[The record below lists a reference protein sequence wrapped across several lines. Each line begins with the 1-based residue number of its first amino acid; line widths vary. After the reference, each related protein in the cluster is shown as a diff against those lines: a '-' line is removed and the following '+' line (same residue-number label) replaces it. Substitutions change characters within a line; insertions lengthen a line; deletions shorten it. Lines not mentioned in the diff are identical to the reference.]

1 MALLMLVVSMLVWQ
15 GTAPAP
21 LANLVIPPK
30 ALADL
35 LPQNTAVVL
44 HVGDKASYDAGH
56 IPGAQWFELREISE
70 AGGTLRTQ
78 MLPIDGLRAAFE
90 AHGVTDTNRIIL
102 YAARGSQPQSTAR
115 VFLALD
121 LLGLG
126 DRVSVLDGGLDAW
139 RAQGG
144 VLVTEV
150 PQVTPGR
157 FTPQPRAD
165 VIVDLNYVKAHLA
178 DPRVSIVD
186 ARTRA
191 YYTGEDTRGFP
202 RPGHIAGALN
212 LPFDS
217 LSQTGDAPVLKDAAT
232 LKSLFAEAGVKP
244 DTEVVAYC
252 HIGLQASQVYMAGR
266 MLGLRVKLYDGS
278 FEEWSA
284 KEELPVDKTIKK

>member
-1 MALLMLVVSMLVWQ
+1 MPLLMTVLSLLIGQ
-15 GTAPAP
+15 AAAPAP
-21 LANLVIPPK
+21 LANLLLSPK

-35 LPQNTAVVL
+35 LPANAAVVL

-56 IPGAQWFELREISE
+56 VPGAQLFEVREISE

-90 AHGVTDTNRIIL
+90 AHGVTDSNRIVL
-102 YAARGSQPQSTAR
+102 YSARGSQPQSTAR
-115 VFLALD
+115 VFVALD
-121 LLGLG
+121 LLGLA
-126 DRVSVLDGGLDAW
+126 DRTFVLDGGLDAW
-139 RAQGG
+139 RAEGG
-144 VLVTEV
+144 LLSTESSKV
-150 PQVTPGR
+150 SPGR
-157 FTPQPRAD
+157 FTPRPRAD
-165 VIVDLNYVKAHLA
+165 VIVDVTYVKAHLT
-178 DPRVSIVD
+178 DPRVSVVD
-186 ARTRA
+186 ARTRP

-202 RPGHIAGALN
+202 RPGHIPGAVN

-217 LSQTGDAPVLKDAAT
+217 LSQTGDAPVLKDLAT
-232 LKSLFAEAGVKP
+232 LKSMFAEAGVKP

-284 KEELPVDKTIKK
+284 KEELPVEKGIKK

>member
-1 MALLMLVVSMLVWQ
+1 MPLLMTLVSLLIGQ
-15 GTAPAP
+15 GSAPAP
-21 LANLVIPPK
+21 LVNLLIPPR
-30 ALADL
+30 ALAAL
-35 LPQNTAVVL
+35 LPTNTAVVL

-56 IPGAQWFELREISE
+56 VPGAQLFEVREISE

-90 AHGVTDTNRIIL
+90 AHGVTESNRIVL
-102 YAARGSQPQSTAR
+102 YSSRGSQPQSTAR
-115 VFLALD
+115 VFVALD
-121 LLGLG
+121 LLGLA
-126 DRVSVLDGGLDAW
+126 DRTSVLDGGLDAW
-139 RAQGG
+139 RAEGG
-144 VLVTEV
+144 VLSTEIPTV
-150 PQVTPGR
+150 APGR
-157 FTPQPRAD
+157 FTPLPRAD
-165 VIVDLNYVKAHLA
+165 VIVDVTYVKTHLT
-178 DPRVSIVD
+178 DPRVSVVD

-202 RPGHIAGALN
+202 RPGHIPGAVN

-217 LSQTGDAPVLKDAAT
+217 LSQTGDAPVLKDLAT
-232 LKSLFAEAGVKP
+232 LKSMFAEAGVKP

-284 KEELPVDKTIKK
+284 KEELPVDKGIKK

>member
-1 MALLMLVVSMLVWQ
+1 MPLLMIVVSLLIGQ
-15 GTAPAP
+15 AGAPAP
-21 LANLVIPPK
+21 LANLLLSPK

-35 LPQNTAVVL
+35 LPANTAVVL

-56 IPGAQWFELREISE
+56 VPGAQLFEVREISE
-70 AGGTLRTQ
+70 TGGTLRTQ

-90 AHGVTDTNRIIL
+90 AHGVSDTNRIVL
-102 YAARGSQPQSTAR
+102 YSGRGAQPQSTAR
-115 VFLALD
+115 VFVALD
-121 LLGLG
+121 LLGLA
-126 DRVSVLDGGLDAW
+126 DRTSVLDGGLDAW
-139 RAQGG
+139 RAEGG
-144 VLVTEV
+144 LLSTEIPKV
-150 PQVTPGR
+150 SPGR
-157 FTPQPRAD
+157 FTPRPRAD
-165 VIVDLNYVKAHLA
+165 VIVDVAYVKSHLT
-178 DPRVSIVD
+178 DPRVSVVD

-202 RPGHIAGALN
+202 RPGHIPGAVN

-217 LSQTGDAPVLKDAAT
+217 LSQTGDAPVLKDLAT
-232 LKSLFAEAGVKP
+232 LKSMFTEAGVKP

-284 KEELPVDKTIKK
+284 REELPVEKGIKK

>member
-1 MALLMLVVSMLVWQ
+1 MPLLVMVVSLLVWQ
-15 GTAPAP
+15 GAAPAP
-21 LANLVIPPK
+21 LADLVLSPK

-35 LPQNTAVVL
+35 LPKNTAVVL

-56 IPGAQWFELREISE
+56 IPGAQLFELREISE

-78 MLPIDGLRAAFE
+78 MLPVDGLRAAFE
-90 AHGVTDTNRIIL
+90 AHGVTDSNRIVL

-115 VFLALD
+115 VFVALD
-121 LLGLG
+121 RLGLA
-126 DRVSVLDGGLDAW
+126 DRTSVLDGGLDAW
-139 RAQGG
+139 RAEGG
-144 VLVTEV
+144 VLVTDV
-150 PQVTPGR
+150 PKVSPGR
-157 FTPQPRAD
+157 FTPRPRAD
-165 VIVDLNYVKAHLA
+165 VIVDIDYVKAHLT
-178 DPRVSIVD
+178 DPRVTIVD

-202 RPGHIAGALN
+202 RPGHIPGAAN

-217 LSQTGDAPVLKDAAT
+217 LSVTGEAPVLKDLAT
-232 LKSLFAEAGVKP
+232 LKSMFAEAGVKP

-252 HIGLQASQVYMAGR
+252 HIGLQASQLYLAGR

-284 KEELPVDKTIKK
+284 KEELPVEKGIKK